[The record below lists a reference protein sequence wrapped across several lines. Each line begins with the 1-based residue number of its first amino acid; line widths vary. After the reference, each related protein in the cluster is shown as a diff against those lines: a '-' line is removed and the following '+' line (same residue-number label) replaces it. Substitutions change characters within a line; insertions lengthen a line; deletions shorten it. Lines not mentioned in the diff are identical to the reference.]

1 MATVATMVQFP
12 SVEGRTSRN
21 GKARTNGYSSKTKET
36 RSQRVEEQTY
46 AGINISDLCRA
57 MRRSRRVLK
66 FFRDERRRAVIQYVG
81 RHWGEGGAGRIVPV
95 NLLARYIQVVSR
107 NLISKNPRAMLST
120 MRQEMKPAVDAMQSW
135 INQKFVDDYF
145 HETLAR
151 FVVDAMVSIGIM
163 KVALA
168 SPLDSSLE
176 GYNSQVGEPYA
187 EVIDLD
193 DWVCDVGATNYKGM
207 RFCGHRYTVPYE
219 DAVQMGYFDEEERKN
234 LAPDSYSSY
243 NDEGDEKIS
252 TLGRGFQADGSED
265 YKEMVTLWEIYL
277 PGEKKIVTMAGDS
290 QGIPQDGRKPLR
302 VQDWFGPKCG
312 PYHFLGFGLVPGN
325 LMPKAPVMDLIDFHN
340 LINRLWRKTGD
351 QAERQKTNLL
361 LSTTQVDDGGR
372 VTNASDGEPIV
383 CDDPNSAKEQ
393 SYGGPS
399 PSVVAYLGTTMEVF
413 NRMAGNLDLLAGGGP
428 QSKTATQ
435 DTMLNQ
441 NAAAAVADM
450 QETTVASV
458 ARVISA
464 MLEFWWYHPTQVMT
478 STKSLPGLPDMD
490 LKRNL
495 HPAFSG
501 QKFERRGKFSDLQV
515 RIDPYSMAYRSPQ
528 QRLQQLMGIVEKH
541 IPVFQLL
548 QQSGIMFDWQ
558 EYFKLIATYMDE
570 PDIIRLFTVQEP
582 MPVNGGNSG
591 SGQQSPQSNEPRE
604 YIRRSVG
611 ADTNANRQSEADNM
625 FAALAAQQENQSG

>member
-1 MATVATMVQFP
+1 MVLRFA
-12 SVEGRTSRN
+12 SENGNGRKSP
-21 GKARTNGYSSKTKET
+21 KKSKGSK
-36 RSQRVEEQTY
+36 SQRPIEETY
-46 AGINISDLCRA
+46 EGINISDLCRS

-66 FFRDERRRAVIQYVG
+66 FFREERRKAVIHYVG
-81 RHWGEGGAGRIVPV
+81 RHWGEGGSSRIVPV
-95 NLLARYIQVVSR
+95 NVLARYVQVVSR
-107 NLISKNPRAMLST
+107 NLISKNPRVMLST

-151 FVVDAMVSIGIM
+151 FVVDAMFSIGIM

-168 SPLDSSLE
+168 SPLDASLE

-193 DWVCDVGATNYKGM
+193 DWVCDVGATCYKDM
-207 RFCGHRYTVPYE
+207 RFCGHRFTVTYE
-219 DAVQMGYFDEEERKN
+219 DAIAMGYFDEEEKKK
-234 LAPDSYSSY
+234 LAPDMYTSY
-243 NDEGDEKIS
+243 NEEGDEKIT
-252 TLGRGFQADGSED
+252 TLGRGFQADGTED

-277 PGEKKIVTMAGDS
+277 PGEKKIVTLAGDAN
-290 QGIPQDGRKPLR
+290 GLPADGTKPLR

-312 PYHFLGFGLVPGN
+312 PYHFLGFGIVPGN
-325 LMPKAPVMDLIDFHN
+325 LMPKAPVMDLIDMAN

-351 QAERQKTNLL
+351 QAERQKTNLI
-361 LSTTQVDDGGR
+361 VGGNAIDDGER
-372 VTNASDGEPIV
+372 ITKASDGEPIV
-383 CDDPNSAKEQ
+383 ADDPGGAKEV
-393 SYGGPS
+393 SHGGPS
-399 PSVVAYLGTTMEVF
+399 PAIVAYLSTIMEVN
-413 NRMAGNLDLLAGGGP
+413 NRMAGNVDLLAGGGP

-458 ARVISA
+458 ARIVSA

-490 LKRNL
+490 LKRDL

-528 QRLQQLMGIVEKH
+528 QRLQFIMQIVEKY
-541 IPVFQLL
+541 IPIFPQLQASGVF
-548 QQSGIMFDWQ
+548 FDWQ
-558 EYFKLIATYMDE
+558 EFFKIIAEYGDE
-570 PDIIRLFTVQEP
+570 PSFIRLFTIQEP
-582 MPVNGGNSG
+582 MPANGNGNSG
-591 SGQQSPQSNEPRE
+591 DTPSPSDTGPRE

-611 ADTNANRQSEADNM
+611 ADTNANRQSDADNV
-625 FAALAAQQENQSG
+625 FASLMADQESENG